1 MKKTLLGLDKLDRLG
16 LFFLTDLS
24 TKSYYYIK
32 VHGFGAYLKKVLL
45 LIAEVF
51 VKHREAVL
59 FEKDLSEI
67 PELIHPK
74 IGVDIQMGTD
84 NDVPRLRRLLPQYS
98 ARIFRNRLSRG
109 DIFFIARIDRRIVH
123 QVWIAFRDKY
133 VPLLNRR
140 IILRQGETYRYHGY
154 TDPEFR
160 NRNIATAVRSRV
172 LRYVKAQGYRKSYFL
187 VDSKTHQLT
196 KAHEK
201 IFATKT
207 GTVISYR
214 RILGYRN
221 YRHKPYRGVK

>member
-1 MKKTLLGLDKLDRLG
+1 MD
-16 LFFLTDLS
+16 
-24 TKSYYYIK
+24 I
-32 VHGFGAYLKKVLL
+32 GAYLKKILL
-45 LIAEVF
+45 LTAELL

-59 FEKDLSEI
+59 LENDLSKI

-109 DIFFIARIDRRIVH
+109 DIFFIAQIDSRIIH
-123 QVWIAFRDKY
+123 QVWITFRDNY

-140 IILRQGETYRYHGY
+140 IVLREGETYRYHGY

-160 NRNIATAVRSRV
+160 TRNIATAVRNRV
-172 LRYVKAQGYRKSYFL
+172 LRYLNAQGYRKSLFL
-187 VDSKTHQLT
+187 VDSKTHPLT

-201 IFATKT
+201 IFATKK
-207 GTVISYR
+207 GTIISYW
-214 RILGYRN
+214 RILGYRH
-221 YRHKPYRGVK
+221 YRYERYRGVK

>member
-1 MKKTLLGLDKLDRLG
+1 MKKILLGVDKLLKLG
-16 LFFLTDLS
+16 LLCLIDLP

-32 VHGFGAYLKKVLL
+32 VNGFGAYLKKILL
-45 LIAEVF
+45 SMVELF

-59 FEKDLSEI
+59 LENDLSKI

-109 DIFFIARIDRRIVH
+109 DILFIAQIDSRIIH
-123 QVWIAFRDKY
+123 QVWITFRDKY

-140 IILRQGETYRYHGY
+140 IILRQEETYRYHGY

-160 NRNIATAVRSRV
+160 SRNVATAVRGEV
-172 LRYVKAQGYRKSYFL
+172 LGYLRAHGYRKSFFL
-187 VDSKTHQLT
+187 VDLKTHRLT
-196 KAHEK
+196 KGRKK
-201 IFATKT
+201 IFASKKETL
-207 GTVISYR
+207 ISYW
-214 RILGYRN
+214 RIFGYKN
-221 YRHKPYRGVK
+221 YRYQPYRGFE